1 MDRFNY
7 NNPQNSNKLSPEE
20 ATTEKVE
27 TIEKLFGSFDEPDKS
42 DSLLSELNEFETTGP
57 FYIPNKPEKSESD
70 NKPTTNIDELD
81 LDGLKAL
88 RAEIARIQ
96 AEQAKEQKEEENISN
111 GQERE
116 KTKKL
121 TTNHYKEGIHYD
133 GFSEGSM
140 AENFFRCAVL
150 GFVTLSISGG
160 WFFYIMGHI
169 L

>member
-42 DSLLSELNEFETTGP
+42 DSLLSELNKFETTGP
-57 FYIPNKPEKSESD
+57 FYIPNKPEKSESNQTATD
-70 NKPTTNIDELD
+70 IDDLD

-96 AEQAKEQKEEENISN
+96 AEAQKEEENISN
-111 GQERE
+111 GQEHG

>member
-7 NNPQNSNKLSPEE
+7 NNPQNSNKLSTEE

-42 DSLLSELNEFETTGP
+42 DSLLIELNKFETTGP
-57 FYIPNKPEKSESD
+57 FYIPNKPEKSESNQTATD
-70 NKPTTNIDELD
+70 IDDLD

-88 RAEIARIQ
+88 RAEIAKIQ
-96 AEQAKEQKEEENISN
+96 VEAQKEEENISN
-111 GQERE
+111 GQEHG

-121 TTNHYKEGIHYD
+121 TTNHYKEGVHYN
-133 GFSEGSM
+133 GFSEGGM

-160 WFFYIMGHI
+160 WFFYIMNHI
-169 L
+169 I

>member
-42 DSLLSELNEFETTGP
+42 DSLLSELNKFETTGP
-57 FYIPNKPEKSESD
+57 FYIPNKPEKSESNQTAAD
-70 NKPTTNIDELD
+70 IDDLD

-88 RAEIARIQ
+88 RAEIAKIQ
-96 AEQAKEQKEEENISN
+96 AEAQKEEENFSN
-111 GQERE
+111 GQEHG

-121 TTNHYKEGIHYD
+121 TTNHYKEGIHYN
-133 GFSEGSM
+133 GFSEGGM

-160 WFFYIMGHI
+160 WFFYIMNHI
-169 L
+169 I

>member
-1 MDRFNY
+1 MERFNY

-57 FYIPNKPEKSESD
+57 FYIPNKPEKSESNQTAAD
-70 NKPTTNIDELD
+70 IDDLD

-88 RAEIARIQ
+88 RAEIAKIQ
-96 AEQAKEQKEEENISN
+96 AEAQKEEENISN
-111 GQERE
+111 GQEHG

-121 TTNHYKEGIHYD
+121 TTNHYKEGIHYN
-133 GFSEGSM
+133 GFSEGGM

-160 WFFYIMGHI
+160 WFFYIMNHI
-169 L
+169 I

>member
-57 FYIPNKPEKSESD
+57 FYIPNKPEKSES
-70 NKPTTNIDELD
+70 NQTATNIDDLD

-88 RAEIARIQ
+88 RAEIAKIQ
-96 AEQAKEQKEEENISN
+96 AEAQKEEENISN
-111 GQERE
+111 GQEHG

>member
-57 FYIPNKPEKSESD
+57 FYIPNKPEKSES
-70 NKPTTNIDELD
+70 NQTAIDIDDLD

-88 RAEIARIQ
+88 RAEIAKIQ
-96 AEQAKEQKEEENISN
+96 AKAQKEEENISN
-111 GQERE
+111 GQEHG
-116 KTKKL
+116 KAKKL
-121 TTNHYKEGIHYD
+121 TTNHYKEGIHYN
-133 GFSEGSM
+133 GFSEGGM

-160 WFFYIMGHI
+160 WFFYIMNHI
-169 L
+169 I

>member
-57 FYIPNKPEKSESD
+57 FYIPNKPEKSESNQTATD
-70 NKPTTNIDELD
+70 IDDLD

-96 AEQAKEQKEEENISN
+96 AEAQKEEENISN
-111 GQERE
+111 GQEHG

>member
-57 FYIPNKPEKSESD
+57 FYIPNKPEKSES
-70 NKPTTNIDELD
+70 NQTATNIDDLD

-88 RAEIARIQ
+88 RAEIAKIQ
-96 AEQAKEQKEEENISN
+96 AEAQKEEENISN
-111 GQERE
+111 GQEHG

-121 TTNHYKEGIHYD
+121 TTNHYKEGIHYN

>member
-7 NNPQNSNKLSPEE
+7 NNPQNSNKLSTEE

-57 FYIPNKPEKSESD
+57 FYIPNKPEKSESNQTATD
-70 NKPTTNIDELD
+70 IDDLD

-88 RAEIARIQ
+88 RAEIAKIQ
-96 AEQAKEQKEEENISN
+96 AEAQKEEENISN
-111 GQERE
+111 GQEHG

-121 TTNHYKEGIHYD
+121 TTNHYKEGIHYN

-160 WFFYIMGHI
+160 WFFYIMNHI
-169 L
+169 I

>member
-7 NNPQNSNKLSPEE
+7 NNPQNSNKLSPKE

-27 TIEKLFGSFDEPDKS
+27 TIEKLFGSFDEPES

-57 FYIPNKPEKSESD
+57 FYIPNKPEKSESNQTATD
-70 NKPTTNIDELD
+70 IDDLD

-88 RAEIARIQ
+88 RAEIAKIQ
-96 AEQAKEQKEEENISN
+96 AEAQKEEENISN
-111 GQERE
+111 GQEHG

-121 TTNHYKEGIHYD
+121 TTNHYKEGIHYN
-133 GFSEGSM
+133 GFSEGGM

-160 WFFYIMGHI
+160 WFFYVMNHI
-169 L
+169 I

>member
-57 FYIPNKPEKSESD
+57 FYIPNKPEKSESNQTAAD
-70 NKPTTNIDELD
+70 IDDLD

-88 RAEIARIQ
+88 RAEIAKIQ
-96 AEQAKEQKEEENISN
+96 AEAQKEEENFSN
-111 GQERE
+111 GQEHG

-121 TTNHYKEGIHYD
+121 TTNHYKEGIHYN
-133 GFSEGSM
+133 GFSEGGM

-160 WFFYIMGHI
+160 WFFYIMNHI
-169 L
+169 I

>member
-7 NNPQNSNKLSPEE
+7 NNPQNSNKLSTEE

-57 FYIPNKPEKSESD
+57 FYIPNKPEKSESNQTATD
-70 NKPTTNIDELD
+70 IDDLD

-88 RAEIARIQ
+88 RAEIAKIQ
-96 AEQAKEQKEEENISN
+96 VEAQKEEENISN
-111 GQERE
+111 GQEHG

-121 TTNHYKEGIHYD
+121 TTNHYKEGIHYN
-133 GFSEGSM
+133 GFSEGGM

-160 WFFYIMGHI
+160 WFFYIMNHI
-169 L
+169 I

>member
-57 FYIPNKPEKSESD
+57 FYIPNKPEKSESNQTATD
-70 NKPTTNIDELD
+70 IDDLD

-88 RAEIARIQ
+88 RAEIAKIQ
-96 AEQAKEQKEEENISN
+96 VEAQKEEENISN
-111 GQERE
+111 GQEHG

-121 TTNHYKEGIHYD
+121 TTNHYKEGIHYN

-160 WFFYIMGHI
+160 WFFYIMNHI
-169 L
+169 I

>member
-57 FYIPNKPEKSESD
+57 FYIPNKPEKSESNQTATD
-70 NKPTTNIDELD
+70 IDELD
-81 LDGLKAL
+81 LDGLKELREQIAAL
-88 RAEIARIQ
+88 QKQAQQEESNENAGPERGRA
-96 AEQAKEQKEEENISN
+96 
-111 GQERE
+111 
-116 KTKKL
+116 KKL
-121 TTNHYKEGIHYD
+121 TTSHYKEGVHYD
-133 GFSEGSM
+133 GFSNGDMKGTFLS
-140 AENFFRCAVL
+140 CSVL
-150 GFVTLSISGG
+150 GFITLFMSGG
-160 WFFYIMGHI
+160 WFFYIIDHI

>member
-7 NNPQNSNKLSPEE
+7 NNPQNSNKLSTEE

-42 DSLLSELNEFETTGP
+42 DSLLSELNKFETTGP
-57 FYIPNKPEKSESD
+57 FYIPNKPEKSESNQTATD
-70 NKPTTNIDELD
+70 IDDLD

-88 RAEIARIQ
+88 RAEIAKIQ
-96 AEQAKEQKEEENISN
+96 VEAQKEEENISN
-111 GQERE
+111 GQEHG

-121 TTNHYKEGIHYD
+121 TTNHYKEGIHYN

-160 WFFYIMGHI
+160 WFFYIMNHI
-169 L
+169 I

>member
-57 FYIPNKPEKSESD
+57 FYIPNKPEKSESNQTAAD
-70 NKPTTNIDELD
+70 IDDLD

-88 RAEIARIQ
+88 RAEIAKIQ
-96 AEQAKEQKEEENISN
+96 VEAQKEEENISN
-111 GQERE
+111 GQEHG

-121 TTNHYKEGIHYD
+121 TTNHYKEGIHYN
-133 GFSEGSM
+133 GFSEGGM

-160 WFFYIMGHI
+160 WFFYIMNHI
-169 L
+169 I

>member
-27 TIEKLFGSFDEPDKS
+27 TIEKLFGSFDEPNKS

-57 FYIPNKPEKSESD
+57 FYIPNKPEKSESNQTATD
-70 NKPTTNIDELD
+70 IDDLD

-96 AEQAKEQKEEENISN
+96 AEAQKEEENISN
-111 GQERE
+111 GQEHG